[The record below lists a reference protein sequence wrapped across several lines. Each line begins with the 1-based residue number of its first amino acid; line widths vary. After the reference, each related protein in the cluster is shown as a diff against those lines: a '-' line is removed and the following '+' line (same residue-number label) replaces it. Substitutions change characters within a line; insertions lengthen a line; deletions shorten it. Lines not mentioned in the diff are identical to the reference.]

1 MNNKIGYIIC
11 FLILVSSCKK
21 DTLVIDDN
29 NPPVYSAIPTV
40 LIENYIN
47 RIYID
52 LIGREPLDSEM
63 EIDVQYLRD
72 NDVSIES
79 RDSLIYKLQFDTL
92 YIEGDESYKF
102 AYFHRIYDMVKVRL
116 IEGAS
121 NGDISFYMSNHYADY
136 EVDSVAGNLIEAQKH
151 LLKYYRLSAI
161 IDSEL
166 DYYNNII
173 DIKEMHKRMIYNSI
187 YDQINMNTFNFV
199 NAAFDN
205 LLFRYPTQN
214 EFNNSYFMIEDNQ
227 PFSIFG
233 YSGSNK
239 LDFTNL
245 ICDSREFYE
254 GIIQWTYLTM
264 LARIPT
270 SIERDFLMNNFYIT
284 TDFQK
289 LQRFIMTTDEY
300 AHF

>member
-11 FLILVSSCKK
+11 FLIVVSSCKK
-21 DTLVIDDN
+21 DILVIDDN

-63 EIDVQYLRD
+63 LIDVQYLRD

-92 YIEGDESYKF
+92 YIEGDESYQL

-151 LLKYYRLSAI
+151 LLKYYSLSAI

-227 PFSIFG
+227 PFTIFG

-270 SIERDFLMNNFYIT
+270 SIERDFLMNDFYIT

>member
-11 FLILVSSCKK
+11 FLIVVSSCKK

-63 EIDVQYLRD
+63 EIDVQYRRD

>member
-11 FLILVSSCKK
+11 FLIVVSSCKK
-21 DTLVIDDN
+21 DILVIDDN

-63 EIDVQYLRD
+63 LIDVQYLRD

-92 YIEGDESYKF
+92 YIEGDESYKL

-227 PFSIFG
+227 PFTIFG

-270 SIERDFLMNNFYIT
+270 SIERDFLMNDFYIT